1 MDSGQRVEVKNI
13 KRNKV
18 TQALKHL
25 IPTIFVFGIGYLTH
39 YFKFSISWFTTPL
52 IVLFFQNLWK
62 FERNAEE
69 KIVHHSN
76 ERNFVTNQFKDEEL
90 PSWVVFPDMVSV
102 KVSHMYLET
111 RKIILRF
118 QGEVLKIWVFP
129 KICLNDIIL
138 RKPLK
143 NFWANY

>member
-25 IPTIFVFGIGYLTH
+25 ILTIFVFGIGYLTH

-118 QGEVLKIWVFP
+118 QGEVLKI
-129 KICLNDIIL
+129 
-138 RKPLK
+138 
-143 NFWANY
+143 

>member
-1 MDSGQRVEVKNI
+1 M
-13 KRNKV
+13 
-18 TQALKHL
+18 
-25 IPTIFVFGIGYLTH
+25 
-39 YFKFSISWFTTPL
+39 
-52 IVLFFQNLWK
+52 FFQNLWK

-118 QGEVLKIWVFP
+118 QGEVLKI
-129 KICLNDIIL
+129 
-138 RKPLK
+138 
-143 NFWANY
+143 